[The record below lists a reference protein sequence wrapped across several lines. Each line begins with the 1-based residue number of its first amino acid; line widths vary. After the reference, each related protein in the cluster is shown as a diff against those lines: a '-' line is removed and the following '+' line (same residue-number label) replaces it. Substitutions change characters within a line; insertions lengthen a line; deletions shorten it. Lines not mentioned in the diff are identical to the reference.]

1 MPSPPPTA
9 LTPAGP
15 PNGLHRDER
24 DERDERDDRKR
35 LLLLR
40 LSAIGDIV
48 HTLPV
53 AAALAAARYE
63 VIWAVQPG
71 GRPLVAGNPAVPSC
85 VVIPASTP
93 FRPGAISRA
102 VAALRAARP
111 EIALDLQGLWK
122 SGFWARASGAT
133 RRVGWSGAARR
144 EPLSSLLLTE
154 RHDLPARIV
163 HVIDKNLA
171 LLGALGLHAVGRRD
185 FPLPPFERE
194 AAQVDRE
201 LAALGLE
208 RPVLFHPGGGW
219 SSKLWPAEHYG
230 ELASRLAR
238 RRIPTLVSWGP
249 GEEDL
254 AQRVVAASGGTAI
267 ACFPCNL
274 LELAALAGRARAI
287 VAADTGP
294 LHLACAVGTPAVA
307 LFGPTDPAR
316 NGPWN
321 PADRVLS
328 RRPPCFPCH
337 RRECPTHRG
346 ILAEIPVAEVEQAL
360 LARIGLADAR

>member
-1 MPSPPPTA
+1 MPPAAPTSDR
-9 LTPAGP
+9 PASNAAISGP
-15 PNGLHRDER
+15 SDGDLVGARQ
-24 DERDERDDRKR
+24 R
-35 LLLLR
+35 LLLVR

-48 HTLPV
+48 HTLPA

-71 GRPLVAGNPAVPSC
+71 GRQLVAGNPAVASC
-85 VVIPASTP
+85 VVIPASAP

-102 VAALRAARP
+102 VAALRAAKVDT
-111 EIALDLQGLWK
+111 ALDLQGLWK
-122 SGFWARASGAT
+122 SGFWARASGA
-133 RRVGWSGAARR
+133 RRRIGWSGPARR
-144 EPLSSLLLTE
+144 EPMSSLLLSE
-154 RHDLPARIV
+154 RRTLPSGVV

-171 LLGALGLHAVGRRD
+171 LLAALGLDVVGGRE

-194 AAQVDRE
+194 AARVDRE
-201 LAALGLE
+201 LAAFGLE
-208 RPVLFHPGGGW
+208 RPVVLHPGGGW
-219 SSKLWPAEHYG
+219 SSKLWPAELYG

-238 RRIPTLVSWGP
+238 RRISTLVSWGP
-249 GEEDL
+249 GEEAL
-254 AQRVVAASGGTAI
+254 AERVVAASGGTAI
-267 ACFPCNL
+267 ACFPASL
-274 LELAALAGRARAI
+274 LEFAALARRARAL

-321 PADRVLS
+321 RADRVLF

-337 RRECPTHRG
+337 RRDCAIHRG
-346 ILAEIPVAEVEQAL
+346 ILNAIPADEVEQAL
-360 LARIGLADAR
+360 LARIGLADDAA

>member
-133 RRVGWSGAARR
+133 RRVGWSGAARQGSCGCR
-144 EPLSSLLLTE
+144 RVPGLSM
-154 RHDLPARIV
+154 
-163 HVIDKNLA
+163 
-171 LLGALGLHAVGRRD
+171 
-185 FPLPPFERE
+185 
-194 AAQVDRE
+194 
-201 LAALGLE
+201 
-208 RPVLFHPGGGW
+208 
-219 SSKLWPAEHYG
+219 
-230 ELASRLAR
+230 
-238 RRIPTLVSWGP
+238 
-249 GEEDL
+249 
-254 AQRVVAASGGTAI
+254 
-267 ACFPCNL
+267 
-274 LELAALAGRARAI
+274 
-287 VAADTGP
+287 
-294 LHLACAVGTPAVA
+294 
-307 LFGPTDPAR
+307 
-316 NGPWN
+316 
-321 PADRVLS
+321 
-328 RRPPCFPCH
+328 
-337 RRECPTHRG
+337 
-346 ILAEIPVAEVEQAL
+346 
-360 LARIGLADAR
+360 